1 MDEATIEERL
11 RPCGSK
17 TRCFC
22 PSETKA
28 TRIKASLFYTY
39 CRDCFVATLL
49 ATPAQPFSRFFH
61 HTAFAKQGNST
72 ESSGEYV

>member
-1 MDEATIEERL
+1 MDEA
-11 RPCGSK
+11 
-17 TRCFC
+17 
-22 PSETKA
+22 TKA

-72 ESSGEYV
+72 ESSGEYVWAERVTQPPRRAMREWR